1 MNDIIRIL
9 DKHKGGNSSTLV
21 VDKNGLHRVYKNSE
35 NSYLIAS
42 SDYGLVRATKSGNS
56 YFITGG
62 KK

>member
-21 VDKNGLHRVYKNSE
+21 VDKNGLHRVYKNGE
-35 NSYLIAS
+35 SYLIAS
-42 SDYGLVRATKSGNS
+42 SEYGLVRATKSGNS